1 MSDKNALERMVDR
14 AVRDASLGEQV
25 CTAMMTHEDGS
36 VIRLP
41 VMDRGAGWSCGVD
54 R

>member
-14 AVRDASLGEQV
+14 AVRAASLGEQID
-25 CTAMMTHEDGS
+25 TAVLTHEDGS

-41 VMDRGAGWSCGVD
+41 VMDRGSEWSCGVD